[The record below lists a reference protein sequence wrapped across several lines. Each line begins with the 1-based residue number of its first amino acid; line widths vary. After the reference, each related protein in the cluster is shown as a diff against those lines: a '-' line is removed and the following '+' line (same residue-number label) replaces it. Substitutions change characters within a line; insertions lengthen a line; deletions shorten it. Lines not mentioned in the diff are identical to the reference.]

1 MEHINSTLFETI
13 IRILRSFNESKK
25 AEDRMIVASTLKEM
39 IGIGE
44 LILEKPYLLDETQ
57 KKKTTEILGKLKTR
71 LREYKVF
78 VF

>member
-1 MEHINSTLFETI
+1 MEHINPTLSDVI
-13 IRILRSFNESKK
+13 IRILKSFNESKK

-57 KKKTTEILGKLKTR
+57 KKETTEILGKLKTR